1 MAQLSEPRRC
11 GVLLA
16 LLASLLL
23 SGAEAAEEE
32 RGVHAVESTSK
43 KPQGAGKVGD
53 PKHSPPKVQGGSA
66 DNLKHHHGHGH
77 GQGTASDS
85 SSSSSDSENE
95 AKPGSERHQSASGKV
110 KKPKMKK
117 EKKKEE
123 GKKKASH

>member
-1 MAQLSEPRRC
+1 MEFDLS
-11 GVLLA
+11 A
-16 LLASLLL
+16 
-23 SGAEAAEEE
+23 
-32 RGVHAVESTSK
+32 AVEATSK

-77 GQGTASDS
+77 GQGSASDS

-95 AKPGSERHQSASGKV
+95 AKPGSEPHKSASGKV
-110 KKPKMKK
+110 KKPKVKK
-117 EKKKEE
+117 EKKKKEE